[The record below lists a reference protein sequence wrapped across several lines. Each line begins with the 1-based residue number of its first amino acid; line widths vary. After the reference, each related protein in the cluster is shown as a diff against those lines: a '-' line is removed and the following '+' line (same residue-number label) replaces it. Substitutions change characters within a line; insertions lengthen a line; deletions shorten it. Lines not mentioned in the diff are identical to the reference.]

1 MPCSATGRDWRGT
14 AASPGLAGLLEG
26 PPATSRSQKTRGGGR
41 AGRVRQGEVLSAN
54 GQTQAPHRKGGP
66 RPSGLWFHLLVLR
79 LALLRGP
86 KQLAPSTLEN
96 RETQREVWGPGCWF
110 PWNKPQDCIP
120 PRGILP
126 TTRVIALRTLPSD
139 ASLFYA
145 ARRKNEHRQ

>member
-1 MPCSATGRDWRGT
+1 MQCHRQGLERHGCQPRTCRSARRTARHQQKPEDKGWGQGWTG
-14 AASPGLAGLLEG
+14 E
-26 PPATSRSQKTRGGGR
+26 
-41 AGRVRQGEVLSAN
+41 AGRGAECKWADPGPAQE
-54 GQTQAPHRKGGP
+54 GGP

-110 PWNKPQDCIP
+110 PWNKPQDCVP
-120 PRGILP
+120 PRGVLP